1 MRFGLI
7 GERLGH
13 SYSKEIHERLG
24 EYAYELIE
32 LASPELG
39 RFMERADFDGIN
51 VTIPYKRAVIP
62 YLDAIDESAEHIG
75 AVNTVVKRNGKL
87 IGYNTDFAGM
97 RSLIAHAG
105 IDVAGKDAL
114 ILGTGGTSRT
124 AQAVLES
131 MGAKRIDKVSRRYGE
146 GVLTYE
152 QALTERPGTQ
162 IIVNATPVGMYPNSD
177 ASPTDISAFPQLE
190 GVIDA
195 IYNPLRTN
203 MVLDAQR
210 KGARACGGLYML
222 VAQAIHA
229 SAIFLDRKADESE
242 IGRIY
247 RELVS
252 EKRNIVLIGMPS
264 SGKSLIGGMLAQRL
278 GKELL
283 DTDELIME
291 RTGKAPSELIGRL
304 GENGFRDIEGEI
316 VIEAASAAGKIIAT
330 GGGSIL
336 REANV
341 RALARNGILVYLDKS
356 LENLVATE
364 DRPLSSDQG
373 ALDALYEQRTPIY
386 ERIADVRI
394 DADAQPEDIETTIME
409 ELKL

>member
-32 LASPELG
+32 LSSVELG

-51 VTIPYKRAVIP
+51 VTIPYKRAIIP

-75 AVNTVVKRNGKL
+75 AVNTVVKRDGKL

-105 IDVAGKDAL
+105 IDVDGKDAL

-131 MGAKRIDKVSRRYGE
+131 MGAKRIDKVSRRFGE

-152 QALTERPGTQ
+152 QALTERLGTQ

-177 ASPTDISAFPQLE
+177 ASPIDISAFPQLE

-229 SAIFLDRKADESE
+229 SAIFLDRKADEGE
-242 IGRIY
+242 IDRIY

-264 SGKSLIGGMLAQRL
+264 SGKTLIGGMLAQRL

-304 GENGFRDIEGEI
+304 GENGFRNIEGEI
-316 VIEAASAAGKIIAT
+316 VIEVASAAGKIIAT
-330 GGGSIL
+330 GG
-336 REANV
+336 
-341 RALARNGILVYLDKS
+341 
-356 LENLVATE
+356 
-364 DRPLSSDQG
+364 
-373 ALDALYEQRTPIY
+373 
-386 ERIADVRI
+386 
-394 DADAQPEDIETTIME
+394 
-409 ELKL
+409 